1 MSKMKCASLKMPKMD
16 CASLKKKWIL
26 YIHENGLL
34 KNGIKG
40 ELPFPLME
48 EFHSKRTCCFFSN
61 GKKLSIKSIKEH
73 CLSLI
78 ETPNHV
84 YWNMWYFQPLIWF
97 ISEFVNDMC
106 LEAVK
111 NGHLECFMFSL
122 TNGLFRMGLVLK
134 DERLINDFEFDMLVR
149 NFEVFKMVELL
160 KEACRRG
167 HVEILLWM
175 VKIGYPS
182 DIVFLDEAAK
192 NGYLNILTCPELT
205 KGITLNYELI
215 ITSAAANGFIHV
227 LEYCFAHWKNRIA
240 SFMKQSFKAAVEN
253 RKPQSLLFLFPHT
266 KEHFNEKV
274 WLEIASFPESAKLI
288 QLGLDNQM
296 VMPDKIWEIA
306 AERGNVGVVKIAI
319 ERNIPIDKSVWK
331 RAALFNHAKVLEC
344 LLSVNEIDLEYDS
357 ILISA
362 VVNFDEDVLRFC
374 VDQWKDEITPFLQPV
389 VKTILEDQYRRFP
402 DLRMASLEVLFPH
415 AKEHFTEEVWM
426 KIGVSCWNN
435 QDLIQLGI
443 DSGVVMTDAFWEKA
457 RITNC
462 NWSCHCPDMWPAAKQ
477 ALMSK
482 NGLKGGVEVK

>member
-1 MSKMKCASLKMPKMD
+1 MSKMKCASLKMPQMD
-16 CASLKKKWIL
+16 CASLKNILIL

-48 EFHSKRTCCFFSN
+48 EFHSKRTCCFFSY

-78 ETPNHV
+78 ETQNHV
-84 YWNMWYFQPLIWF
+84 YWNMWYFHPLIWF

-134 DERLINDFEFDMLVR
+134 DERLIDDFEFDMLVR

-167 HVEILLWM
+167 HVEIFLWM
-175 VKIGYPS
+175 VQMGYPS

-192 NGYLNILTCPELT
+192 NGHLNILTCPELT

-215 ITSAAANGFIHV
+215 ITSAAANGHIHV
-227 LEYCFAHWKNRIA
+227 LEYCFEHWKYRIA

-253 RKPQSLLFLFPHT
+253 RKPQSLLFLFPHA
-266 KEHFNEKV
+266 KEHFHEQV
-274 WLEIASFPESAKLI
+274 WVQIASFPESAKLI
-288 QLGLDNQM
+288 QLGLDNQV
-296 VMPDKIWEIA
+296 VMTDEVWRMA
-306 AERGNVGVVKIAI
+306 AQRGNVGVIKIAL
-319 ERNIPIDKSVWK
+319 ERNIPIDKSVWT

-344 LLSVNEIDLEYDS
+344 LPVNEIDLEYES
-357 ILISA
+357 ILMSA
-362 VVNFDEDVLRFC
+362 VKNFDEDVLKFC
-374 VDQWKDEITPFLQPV
+374 LEHWKDQITPFIQTV
-389 VKTILEDQYRRFP
+389 MKKILEDQYMRFP
-402 DLRMASLEVLFPH
+402 DLRVASLEVLFPH

-426 KIGVSCWNN
+426 KIGVSCWHN

-457 RITNC
+457 RITNS
-462 NWSCHCPDMWPAAKQ
+462 NWSCLISSMWPAAKQ